1 MADLSRDPAGSA
13 PSKRSGWGYWL
24 LLVGVVLLVISL
36 DQVTKRYVATHLAP
50 YDSWMPIKAI
60 EPVFRFTHV
69 HNTGAA
75 FGIFPGGGGVFLV
88 IALFVSS
95 IIIYFYRQLT
105 GPQILVRIA
114 LGMQMGGALG
124 NVIDRLRQG
133 YVVDFF
139 HVEFWPVFNIAD
151 SAIVVG
157 VILLAIEMWR
167 LDRREQAAA
176 RQAAVSAPAPDS
188 DPHPDTHPDKKSL
201 YG

>member
-1 MADLSRDPAGSA
+1 MIEPHPDPVEKA
-13 PSKRSGWGYWL
+13 PSRRGGLRYWL
-24 LLVGVVLLVISL
+24 LLAGVVLLTIAL
-36 DQVTKRYVATHLAP
+36 DQATKAYVAAHLAP
-50 YDSWMPIKAI
+50 YDSWMPLKAI

-75 FGIFPGGGGVFLV
+75 FGIFPGGGGAFLI
-88 IALFVSS
+88 IALVVSTA
-95 IIIYFYRQLT
+95 IIYFYRQLI
-105 GPQILVRIA
+105 GPQILVRLA
-114 LGMQMGGALG
+114 LGLQMGGALG

-139 HVEFWPVFNIAD
+139 HVEFWPVFNVAD

-157 VILLAIEMWR
+157 VLLLAIEMWR

-176 RQAAVSAPAPDS
+176 RLAAGSTPDV
-188 DPHPDTHPDKKSL
+188 DPHADEKII

>member
-1 MADLSRDPAGSA
+1 MAELLRDPVETARRWHGGL
-13 PSKRSGWGYWL
+13 RYWL
-24 LLVGVVLLVISL
+24 LLLSAVLLVISL
-36 DQVTKRYVATHLAP
+36 DQVTKRYVAAHLAP

-95 IIIYFYRQLT
+95 VIIYFYRQLT

-114 LGMQMGGALG
+114 LGLQMGGALG
-124 NVIDRLRQG
+124 NVIDRMRQG

-151 SAIVVG
+151 SAIVIG

-176 RQAAVSAPAPDS
+176 RQSANSKPDPGS
-188 DPHPDTHPDKKSL
+188 HPDEKTI